1 MLTEEVLRRN
11 GWREYAGTWFKNLQ
25 FGLQF
30 YSDDL
35 DSCWN
40 VVGDE
45 NPDVVVGSIRTLD
58 DLRRLLDVFG
68 IPEDVI

>member
-1 MLTEEVLRRN
+1 MLTSGVLERN
-11 GWREYAGTWFKNLQ
+11 GWTNRDGVWFKNFQ

-35 DSCWN
+35 GSCWN

-45 NPDVVVGSIRTLD
+45 NPDVVVGSILTVS